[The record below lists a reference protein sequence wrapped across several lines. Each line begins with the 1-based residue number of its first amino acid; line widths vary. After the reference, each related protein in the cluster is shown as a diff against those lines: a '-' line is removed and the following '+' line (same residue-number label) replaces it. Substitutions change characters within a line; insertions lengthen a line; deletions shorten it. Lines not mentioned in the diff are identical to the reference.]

1 MNTAWNRGRVIWKN
15 LDTKNKGVVPLR
27 EISIL
32 KKLGF
37 TTVPESYY
45 TKIDL
50 WKRWYQGYVK
60 EHHDYYWY
68 NGQQLVPMKKLQA
81 GMAKK
86 VAEDWA
92 DLSLNE
98 KVSITL
104 EGKAEQEFWDSVCKT
119 SKWRKNASKNQE
131 LTFALGTTAIVARV
145 SGLTVNENGEIAAPA
160 KSVTLDFVRA
170 DHIFPLAWA
179 RGEILDCAFSQVVT
193 GGEKEYL
200 YLQIHV
206 RDDRGEYD
214 VFNHFFDTSSRTA
227 KEVNAS
233 AVKGYENVPSVFHTG
248 STQRLFVINTPNIVN
263 NVDLDC
269 PMGISVYANALHQ
282 LGVVDNVF
290 SGFDGEIQLGR
301 KRVAVQPEGLKSVD
315 GKPVFDPSDIAFY
328 VLPTPKTQNPQTII
342 EELGGDLRIDE
353 YEKAMQLALNKLSLK
368 CGLGCNHWKFSAS
381 GGITTATE
389 VISANSDEFRTL
401 KKHEITIN
409 DCIMELIHI
418 VLMLG
423 NKFCGKS
430 LNEGVAMSVD
440 FDDSIIEDT
449 NTDFE
454 RDCRMLS
461 MGIISRVEFRMR
473 WRNEDEKTAEKALP
487 KLEELS
493 DEPPEE

>member
-1 MNTAWNRGRVIWKN
+1 M
-15 LDTKNKGVVPLR
+15 L

-32 KKLGF
+32 KKLGYQ
-37 TTVPESYY
+37 TVAEDFYN
-45 TKIDL
+45 KIDL

-68 NGQQLVPMKKLQA
+68 NGQQLISMTKLQA

-92 DLSLNE
+92 DLSMNE
-98 KVSITL
+98 KVAITL
-104 EGKAEQEFWDSVCKT
+104 EGKAEQEFWNEVCKA
-119 SKWRKNASKNQE
+119 SKWRKNANKNQE

-145 SGLTVNENGEIAAPA
+145 AGLTVNDNGEITAPA

-170 DHIFPLAWA
+170 DRIFPLAWS
-179 RGEILDCAFSQVVT
+179 RGEILDCAFSQQIT
-193 GGEKEYL
+193 SGNKKYL
-200 YLQIHV
+200 YMQVHK
-206 RDDRGEYD
+206 RNERGEYD
-214 VFNHFFDTSSRTA
+214 VENHFFDNTRGTA
-227 KEVNAS
+227 KEVNPADV
-233 AVKGYENVPSVFHTG
+233 AGYENVPPVFHTG
-248 STQRLFVINTPNIVN
+248 STQRLFVINEPNIVN
-263 NVDLDC
+263 NVDLDN

-282 LGVVDNVF
+282 LGVVDDVF

-301 KRVAVQPEGLKSVD
+301 KRVAVQPEAIKNID
-315 GKPVFDPSDIAFY
+315 GKPVFDPNDIAFY
-328 VLPTPKTQNPQTII
+328 MLPASRGENPQTLI

-368 CGLGCNHWKFSAS
+368 CGLGVSHWKFSAS
-381 GGITTATE
+381 GITTATE

-401 KKHEITIN
+401 KKHEIVIN
-409 DCIMELIHI
+409 DCIVELIHI

-423 NKFCGKS
+423 NKFCGQH
-430 LNEGVAMSVD
+430 LDENVAMSVD

-487 KLEELS
+487 RIEELS

>member
-1 MNTAWNRGRVIWKN
+1 M
-15 LDTKNKGVVPLR
+15 L

-32 KKLGF
+32 KKLGL
-37 TTVPESYY
+37 TTVAESYY
-45 TKIDL
+45 STIDL

-92 DLSLNE
+92 DLTLNE

-104 EGKAEQEFWDSVCKT
+104 EGGEEQAFWDAACKA
-119 SKWRKNASKNQE
+119 SKWRKNANKNQE

-145 SGLTVNENGEIAAPA
+145 AGMTVNESGEITVPA
-160 KSVTLDFVRA
+160 KTVALDFVRA

-179 RGEILDCAFSQVVT
+179 QSEILDCAFSQAIAA
-193 GGEKEYL
+193 GSKKYL
-200 YLQIHV
+200 YLQIHK
-206 RDDRGEYD
+206 RDENGNYD
-214 VFNHFFDTSSRTA
+214 VVNKFFDTTNSAA
-227 KEVNAS
+227 KEVPAS
-233 AVKGYENVPSVFHTG
+233 AVPGYENVPEVFHTG

-263 NVDLDC
+263 NVDMDC
-269 PMGISVYANALHQ
+269 PLGISVYANAMHQ
-282 LGVVDNVF
+282 LGVVDDVF

-301 KRVAVQPEGLKSVD
+301 KRVAVQPEAIKNID
-315 GKPVFDPSDIAFY
+315 GKPVFDPNDIAFY
-328 VLPTPKTQNPQTII
+328 MLPASRGENPQTLI

-368 CGLGCNHWKFSAS
+368 CGLGVSHWKFSAS
-381 GGITTATE
+381 GITTATE

-401 KKHEITIN
+401 KKHEIVLN
-409 DCIMELIHI
+409 DVLTEIVHI

-423 NKFCGKS
+423 NRFCGQH
-430 LNEGVAMSVD
+430 LDEDVPMSID

-449 NTDFE
+449 NVDFE

-461 MGIISRVEFRMR
+461 MGIISPVEFRMK
-473 WRNEDEKTAEKALP
+473 WLNEDEKTAEEALP
-487 KLEELS
+487 KIEDLS
-493 DEPPEE
+493 EEPPEE